1 MSQKKRGRKKKRGP
15 IVLAFLPSQ
24 LLAAI
29 HEKTWGANQ
38 EVNFKQKWVE
48 GTKGEA
54 ERRLQTARTNADVM
68 LKAEG

>member
-1 MSQKKRGRKKKRGP
+1 ME
-15 IVLAFLPSQ
+15 FLPSQ

-29 HEKTWGANQ
+29 HEKTWGANL
-38 EVNFKQKWVE
+38 EVDFKQKWVE

-68 LKAEG
+68 LKAEC

>member
-1 MSQKKRGRKKKRGP
+1 ME
-15 IVLAFLPSQ
+15 ILPSQ

-38 EVNFKQKWVE
+38 EVDFREKWVE

-54 ERRLQTARTNADVM
+54 ERHLQTARTNADVM
-68 LKAEG
+68 LKAEC

>member
-1 MSQKKRGRKKKRGP
+1 ME
-15 IVLAFLPSQ
+15 ILPSQ

-38 EVNFKQKWVE
+38 EVDFREKWVE

-54 ERRLQTARTNADVM
+54 ERHLQTA
-68 LKAEG
+68 